1 MGTIFVDNLEPQSGT
16 SLTLGANGDAINLAS
31 GATAGFGKIGQM
43 TSTNFVLDSSITSTS
58 YAELNSSCRLSLTP
72 TATTSKFIFQFQFP
86 WFINVSNTGFFVN
99 VYKDVGGGGYNVIY
113 TSGQL
118 TRYAGYQSSTGN
130 YSFIT
135 IQVVDSPS
143 TTSQVTFTPYVK
155 GSNTNTINFGNGGL
169 YFATLMEVL
178 A

>member
-1 MGTIFVDNLEPQSGT
+1 MSTLKVTNLQKLDGSTFPV
-16 SLTLGANGDAINLAS
+16 
-31 GATAGFGKIGQM
+31 GKIGQVA
-43 TSTNFVLDSSITSTS
+43 STNFVLNNSITSTS

-86 WFINVSNTGFFVN
+86 WFVNLSNTGFFVN
-99 VYKDVGGGGYNVIY
+99 VYKDVGGGGYNVVY

-143 TTSQVTFTPYVK
+143 TLSAVTYTPYVK